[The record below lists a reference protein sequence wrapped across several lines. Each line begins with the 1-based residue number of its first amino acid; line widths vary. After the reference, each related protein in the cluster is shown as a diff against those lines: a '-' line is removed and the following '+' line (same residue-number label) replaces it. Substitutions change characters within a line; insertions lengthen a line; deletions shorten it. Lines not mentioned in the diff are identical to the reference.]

1 VSHRGLRRGAT
12 VMAAVLLL
20 APSCGSSADPDA
32 GSDPSVT
39 ATVPSAP
46 SAEETAPVSATPTT
60 GAPPPP
66 TTVAPGRG
74 AMGRYPERVYVPNTK
89 SDTVQVVDPVACQV
103 VDEYAVGHVP
113 HHIAPSWDLSEL
125 YVFNT
130 ESDSLTAIDPTTG
143 RPVRDIPVEDP
154 YNLYFTPDGA
164 EAVVVAERY
173 KRLDFRDPHTWELH
187 ASVSVDPPGVDHLAF
202 SRSGDY
208 LVASTE
214 FSGFVVKVDIAAKAV
229 TGMLDVGGAPIDVV
243 RDPDDDRIMYVAN
256 QALHG
261 VHVIDADAMTELAFI
276 PAGKGTHGL
285 LLSRD
290 KTKIY
295 ASNRLEGTISVIDL
309 ATRTVVDTWETGGS
323 PDMGLLDP
331 AGTTMWIA
339 NRYHSSIMAIDVTT
353 GAVRCTIPTGSG
365 PHGLTYFPTPGVHS
379 IGHNGL
385 MIDEEGNIE

>member
-1 VSHRGLRRGAT
+1 MRVCRAFAA
-12 VMAAVLLL
+12 AAVLVLGL
-20 APSCGSSADPDA
+20 GTACGSGDEPAARPGTTRGTTRESTTSVGPD
-32 GSDPSVT
+32 DT
-39 ATVPSAP
+39 TVSI
-46 SAEETAPVSATPTT
+46 
-60 GAPPPP
+60 PP
-66 TTVAPGRG
+66 TTAAPVPTTAAQAGRG
-74 AMGRYPERVYVPNTK
+74 AMGRYPERVYVPNTQ
-89 SDTVQVVDPVACQV
+89 SDTVQVVDPATCAV
-103 VDEYAVGHVP
+103 VDEFAVGHVP
-113 HHIAPSWDLSEL
+113 HHITPSWDLTEL

-130 ESDSLTAIDPTTG
+130 ESNSLTAIDPATS
-143 RPVRDIPVEDP
+143 RPTRDIAVDDP

-164 EAVVVAERY
+164 EAVVVAERF
-173 KRLDFRDPHTWELH
+173 KRLDFRNPETWELI
-187 ASVSVDPPGVDHLAF
+187 ASVAVDPPGVDHLAF

-214 FSGFVVKVDIAAKAV
+214 FSGFVVKVDIVNKTEAGA
-229 TGMLDVGGAPIDVV
+229 LEVGGAPIDVV
-243 RDPDDDRIMYVAN
+243 RDPHDDRIMYVAN

-261 VHVIDADAMTELAFI
+261 VHVIDADAMVEIAFI
-276 PAGKGTHGL
+276 ETGKGTHGL

-290 KTKIY
+290 KTKLY
-295 ASNRLEGTISVIDL
+295 ASNRLGGSISVIDL
-309 ATRTVVDTWETGGS
+309 VSRTVVDTWETGGS

-353 GAVRCTIPTGSG
+353 GSVRCTIPTGSG